1 MKQVDDLTKPIGEE
15 SIFGQDYEQ
24 KLVPTGE
31 KQMKGYIKLIG
42 EVFYE

>member
-42 EVFYE
+42 RFL